1 MSCWTLQQLR
11 LLLSASRSWRL
22 LIVWS
27 LQLQITARLVP
38 YILRNPHIH
47 KLVNTYVLDKNLE
60 SERNIKILLVPVI
73 SNFQMALSTSSR
85 ASGVGGGGGESPCQS
100 RGDHIDITYQQTRS
114 PSTMTAHI
122 TDISQLSPT
131 IKGFRYVS
139 LARYVV
145 HGHNLWL
152 VNCDNSQHRVW
163 NYPRPRFLEF

>member
-1 MSCWTLQQLR
+1 MRHVVLRNFASNELLNIATASTPLISKSVTKITDSLKPATSDHRKVCTL
-11 LLLSASRSWRL
+11 
-22 LIVWS
+22 
-27 LQLQITARLVP
+27 
-38 YILRNPHIH
+38 LRNPHIH

-73 SNFQMALSTSSR
+73 SNFQIKMALSTSSR
-85 ASGVGGGGGESPCQS
+85 ASGVGGGGGESPSQS
-100 RGDHIDITYQQTRS
+100 RSDHIDITYQQTRS

-145 HGHNLWL
+145 HGHNL
-152 VNCDNSQHRVW
+152 
-163 NYPRPRFLEF
+163 